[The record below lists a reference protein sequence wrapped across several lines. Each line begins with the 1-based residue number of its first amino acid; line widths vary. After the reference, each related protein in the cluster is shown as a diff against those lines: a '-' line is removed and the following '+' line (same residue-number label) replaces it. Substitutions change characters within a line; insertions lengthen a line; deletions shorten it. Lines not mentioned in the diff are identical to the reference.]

1 MVEKWLK
8 CSIYKGMFS
17 DERAIKCQKMT
28 GFFSV
33 FVPQETVR
41 GEINQEGTVKVGVFH
56 KDNTVWAI
64 LPSPYKPTIPVCESQ
79 LT

>member
-1 MVEKWLK
+1 MSEKWLK

-17 DERAIKCQKMT
+17 DERAIKCQQTM
-28 GFFSV
+28 GSFSV

-41 GEINQEGTVKVGVFH
+41 GEINQEGAVKVSVFQ
-56 KDNTVWAI
+56 KGGTTWAV
-64 LPSPYKPTIPVCESQ
+64 LPSSYEPMIPVCESQ